1 MHQENC
7 IESMEEFRSTLRL
20 KRKNTNRQVKCCICG
35 KRLRSDNVK
44 RHMRNHKSQDIPEII
59 NNIHTKCFEG
69 KIEKDGDD
77 LGEDLEKRNENEN
90 NDLLEKRLLQNNE
103 LYKEKVKLGS
113 EISNLIVKHS
123 IIEQSLQKFDKE
135 ALDTY
140 RKESLHFS
148 LEHIE
153 LREWQ
158 KELIDLIKTPSDRQV
173 IWIRGTK
180 GNEGKTWF
188 QKYVQSLYGCV
199 RVAVLDLKG
208 KTSDVLHAL
217 RKFPLSTVDIFFF
230 NDSRS
235 DDGNRNYSV
244 LEHIKDGLATATKF
258 NSDIL
263 RFRTPNIVVVFSN
276 TSPVMRNL
284 SNDRWK
290 ILYIQNN
297 KLEFC

>member
-1 MHQENC
+1 MHQEHF
-7 IESMEEFRSTLRL
+7 IGSMEASGSTRNL
-20 KRKNTNRQVKCCICG
+20 KRKNTNKHVCCCVCR

-44 RHMRNHKSQDIPEII
+44 RHMQNHQSQDKSEIV
-59 NNIHTKCFEG
+59 NNTYAKCFED
-69 KIEKDGDD
+69 KIEKEADD
-77 LGEDLEKRNENEN
+77 AGEDVIKQNEKENEF
-90 NDLLEKRLLQNNE
+90 LEKRLLQNNQ
-103 LYKEKVKLGS
+103 LFKQKIKLGF
-113 EISNLIVKHS
+113 EISNLIMKHG
-123 IIEQSLQKFDKE
+123 IMEQSLQWFDKE

-148 LEHIE
+148 LENIE

-158 KELIDLIKTPSDRQV
+158 KELFDIIKTPSDRQV
-173 IWIRGTK
+173 VWVRGTK

-188 QKYVQSLYGCV
+188 QKYVQSVYGCV

-217 RKFPLSTVDIFFF
+217 RKLPLSTVDIFFF

-235 DDGNRNYSV
+235 DDGNHNYSI
-244 LEHIKDGLATATKF
+244 LEHVKDGLATATKF

-263 RFRTPNIVVVFSN
+263 RFRNPNIVVVFSN

-290 ILYIQNN
+290 ILNIRND
-297 KLEFC
+297 KLEYC